1 MIGEKEFFGIVTQ
14 RGRNSEKGVRIVE
27 EAVGIV
33 TRGEHSK
40 GDLKIPK
47 VTQEESNRKGKWGGI
62 RYR

>member
-33 TRGEHSK
+33 TRGERSK

-47 VTQEESNRKGKWGGI
+47 PAQEERGRKVI
-62 RYR
+62 RNG

>member
-33 TRGEHSK
+33 TRGDHSQETPR
-40 GDLKIPK
+40 IPK
-47 VTQEESNRKGKWGGI
+47 PAQEERGRKVI
-62 RYR
+62 RNG

>member
-1 MIGEKEFFGIVTQ
+1 MK
-14 RGRNSEKGVRIVE
+14 RGVRIVE